1 VRQRIE
7 IHAPRRGG
15 RFGTAVAGL
24 ALVAACCGAVTA
36 GPVAAAP
43 AVPPTTCPS
52 ASGNA
57 AFVRYLYMTIL
68 NRCPDAG
75 AAPWVTA
82 LDHGLARATFT
93 DQVDMSREN
102 LAENNVKPL
111 YESVLGRAPTSAEL
125 TAGERLIQR
134 TRGDANLI
142 ATLASSAEFYATVPG
157 ADAAARDANWLSIAV
172 NNILDRT
179 PADSGPTTYWGMKLG
194 IPSTAASRYRVAMG
208 LEHSNENAESWVGG
222 IYFVALQR
230 NARPDRFAYWV
241 AYLQGPG
248 HWQTFRLFTRFLA
261 TAEAYDLAQTNP
273 PFMSFGAQKLA
284 HARLA
289 RW

>member
-1 VRQRIE
+1 VQQLTR
-7 IHAPRRGG
+7 IHAPRRRG
-15 RFGTAVAGL
+15 RVGTALAGL
-24 ALVAACCGAVTA
+24 ALTAACLGAVTA
-36 GPVAAAP
+36 GPAAAVRS
-43 AVPPTTCPS
+43 VPPATCPS
-52 ASGNA
+52 ATGNA
-57 AFVRYLYMTIL
+57 AFVRYIYMTIL

-102 LAENNVKPL
+102 LSENNVKPL
-111 YESVLGRAPTSAEL
+111 YESVLGRAPTATEL

-134 TRGDANLI
+134 TRGDANLV

-157 ADAAARDANWLSIAV
+157 ADAAAKDAIAV
-172 NNILDRT
+172 SNILDRT

-194 IPSTAASRYRVAMG
+194 VPSTTASRFRVAMG

-230 NARPDRFAYWV
+230 NPRPDRFAFWV

-248 HWQTFRLFTRFLA
+248 QWRTFRLFTRFLA
-261 TAEAYDLAQTNP
+261 TPEAYNLAQTNP
-273 PFMSFGAQKLA
+273 PFMSFGPQKLA